1 MIMLALLE
9 ALIALSVMG
18 VIVYAAYAISAGQR
32 TRELARANTRW
43 EATHYAAGDTTRVV
57 VRKMV
62 PATGR
67 VLDEH
72 VVAVISDQDP
82 DYDAKFLEAMA
93 QARAR
98 AALFTSESD

>member
-1 MIMLALLE
+1 MLALLE
-9 ALIALSVMG
+9 GLVALSVM
-18 VIVYAAYAISAGQR
+18 VLIVYAAFALNSGQR
-32 TRELARANTRW
+32 RSELARASARW
-43 EATHYAAGDTTRVV
+43 EATHYAVGSATRVV
-57 VRKMV
+57 VRKVV

-72 VVAVISDQDP
+72 LVTVINDQDA

-98 AALFTSESD
+98 AALFRSETDS

>member
-1 MIMLALLE
+1 MTMLALLE
-9 ALIALSVMG
+9 ALVALSVMV
-18 VIVYAAYAISAGQR
+18 VIVWAAYAISSGQR
-32 TRELARANTRW
+32 TRELARANSRW
-43 EATHYAAGDTTRVV
+43 EATHYAVGDTTRVV
-57 VRKMV
+57 VRKVV

-72 VVAVISDQDP
+72 AVAILSDRDG